1 MEEDGGTAVFHHRW
15 ASTMDGGSLEG
26 VPRHWGNEG
35 VRGKSQIKER
45 PSMGGAHCEGEK
57 MAVAALISEAPTC
70 L

>member
-1 MEEDGGTAVFHHRW
+1 
-15 ASTMDGGSLEG
+15 MDGGSLEG

-45 PSMGGAHCEGEK
+45 PSVGGAHHEGEK
-57 MAVAALISEAPTC
+57 MAVAASISAAPTC